1 MGAIQSKFQ
10 IIFRLQSD
18 ENQGEFRGI
27 SDEIQMDFRGS
38 QMVFRVTSGGF
49 PMKFQ
54 MDFRAVFRGFSD
66 YVSRPL
72 NQILFRTYSEHK
84 SPLVQH
90 GGPLRAIDIS
100 GVAINVARTS
110 ALFRRGQTRSW
121 S

>member
-1 MGAIQSKFQ
+1 MLFTV
-10 IIFRLQSD
+10 QSD

-54 MDFRAVFRGFSD
+54 MDFRAVFRGFSG

-72 NQILFRTYSEHK
+72 NQILLRMYLEHK
-84 SPLVQH
+84 SFIVCMEVDSYCKIVQEAS
-90 GGPLRAIDIS
+90 GGIAAPFVEMN
-100 GVAINVARTS
+100 GKNVHSYDTI
-110 ALFRRGQTRSW
+110 L
-121 S
+121 